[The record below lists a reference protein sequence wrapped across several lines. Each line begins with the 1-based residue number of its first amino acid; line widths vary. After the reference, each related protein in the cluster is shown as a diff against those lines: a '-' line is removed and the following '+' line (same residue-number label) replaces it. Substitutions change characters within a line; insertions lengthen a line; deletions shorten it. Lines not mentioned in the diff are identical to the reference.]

1 MSRNKKDIRWF
12 RVGDLNGFLG
22 LMTDNMAS
30 LSFIAAI
37 LIFGFKF
44 PADVVFKYMFPGTA
58 FGVFIGDLI
67 FTVLGVRM
75 ARKLG
80 RNDLAA
86 MPLGL
91 DTPSAIGLAVTVLG
105 PAFMAMTANGV
116 DPHQA
121 ALNAWYIGMAAVV
134 AIGVLKILAVSC
146 AGFIQR
152 IVPKAGLLGSLA
164 GVCIALIGFMPL
176 VNVFSLPI
184 VGVISLGIVLY
195 TLIAKIDLPKKV
207 PGVFVAIL
215 VGTLLYH
222 VLGPMGI
229 TAGTYTAP
237 SLKLYFGLPIPTL
250 GFIHGF
256 IPMLKYLPIVIPFA
270 ILVIVGDINVTES
283 ARVGGDPYDPK
294 KILLIDGICTVVG
307 GICGSVS
314 QTTAYIG
321 QPAYKQMGARMGYTL
336 LAGLFIGL
344 GGILGYISFFVTLI
358 PTAVL
363 APILIF
369 VAIEIVSQAFLACP
383 ARHAPAVC
391 FAMFPSIARFVAL
404 QYTNPA
410 YISLNKLKELISHA
424 GQTLPEILVTIALGN
439 GFIFVGMLWGGMF
452 AEMINR
458 NLRRS
463 SVYLFILAALSFF
476 GVVHS
481 SSLEGK
487 MYFPWTLQAGPQQEL
502 AYYFALGYLIL
513 GTMIFCMSFTHG
525 AKKPADPTEGE
536 MVF

>member
-1 MSRNKKDIRWF
+1 MNSSKGGVSWF
-12 RVGDLNGFLG
+12 RPGDLNGFLG

-30 LSFIAAI
+30 LSFIAGI

-58 FGVFIGDLI
+58 FGVFLGDLI
-67 FTVLGVRM
+67 FTFLGIKM
-75 ARKLG
+75 AKRLG
-80 RNDLAA
+80 RNDIAA

-105 PAFMAMTANGV
+105 PAFMAMTANGMGV
-116 DPHQA
+116 REA
-121 ALNAWYIGMAAVV
+121 AFNAWYIGMAAVV
-134 AIGVLKILAVSC
+134 AIGVIKILAVSC
-146 AGFIQR
+146 AGFIQK

-207 PGVFVAIL
+207 PGIFVAIV

-222 VLGPMGI
+222 ILGPLGI
-229 TAGTYTAP
+229 SAGKYSAP
-237 SLKLYFGLPIPTL
+237 SLSLYFGLPIPTL

-256 IPMLKYLPIVIPFA
+256 VPMLKYLPIVIPFA
-270 ILVIVGDINVTES
+270 ILVTVGDINVTES
-283 ARVGGDPYDPK
+283 ARVGGDPYDPRK
-294 KILLIDGICTVVG
+294 VLLIDGICTVIG

-336 LAGLFIGL
+336 IASLFIGL

-404 QYTNPA
+404 QYTNTA
-410 YISLNKLKELISHA
+410 YISLDKLKELVMTT
-424 GQTLPEILVTIALGN
+424 GKTLPEVLVTIALGN

-452 AEMINR
+452 AEIINR
-458 NLRRS
+458 NLKRS
-463 SVYLFILAALSFF
+463 SVYLFILAILSFF

-481 SSLEGK
+481 SALEGK
-487 MYFPWTLQAGPQQEL
+487 MYLPWLLPAGTQQDL
-502 AYYFALGYLIL
+502 AYFFALGYLIL
-513 GTMIFCMSFTHG
+513 GVMIFCLSFTHG
-525 AKKPADPTEGE
+525 AKEKLDPAEGD